1 MSSKLLFFSVLAIIG
16 SMLAQYCHGLRLNG
30 GGKTLTMKSGILL
43 SLTPSDT
50 KGDEKLPQQYGPFTI
65 NMPLDHFGDGNTTFK
80 NRYWVNTDYYKPNGP
95 IFLTNAGE
103 AAVTDAAYVMFNS
116 TVAQLARRLGGI
128 FVYMEHRFYGASGP
142 SDLEQE
148 LDKLTAEQALAD
160 IAYLI
165 KNIKFPANLKV
176 PSVPETKV
184 IVYGCSY
191 SGNLAAWMK
200 DKYSDIVFASVA
212 SSAPVQ
218 AQFDFYQYFD
228 PIIRYAPQ
236 PCISTIRSVIST
248 VDSILFGK
256 DAKQVVA
263 LKKLFGAE
271 DLYDDD
277 FASLLSNPLAE
288 YWQYGITAT
297 KNNFEDIICNTVFNS
312 TANTT
317 AEQNLLLFA
326 SFIKSYTKTSLCS
339 GYDTLA
345 NCVGTHNETD
355 IQVQKQNDPSTVS
368 WLWQTCLQFGY
379 FQVAAPHGEPT
390 IVSRKLTTNLF
401 ERVCQ
406 LNFPNMD
413 IPKQPD
419 VDQVNKEYQ
428 GWDIELEKTIW
439 IDGEWDSWREL
450 SVHSEQANRKVQNGI
465 IIPKATHCANFLGV
479 DSNSPQYMIDVQDQ
493 QYTLLKSW
501 LQE

>member
-1 MSSKLLFFSVLAIIG
+1 MSSKLILFSVLAIIG
-16 SMLAQYCHGLRLNG
+16 SMLAQCCDGLRLNG
-30 GGKTLTMKSGILL
+30 GGRTLTMKSRNLL
-43 SLTPSDT
+43 SLMPSDS
-50 KGDEKLPQQYGPFTI
+50 KDEEKIPQQYGPFTI
-65 NMPLDHFGDGNTTFK
+65 NMPLDHFEGDNMTFK

-95 IFLTNAGE
+95 VLLTNAGE

-116 TVAQLARRLGGI
+116 TVAQLAQRLGGI

-142 SDLEQE
+142 SDFEQE

-165 KNIKFPANLKV
+165 KNIKFSATLKV
-176 PSVPETKV
+176 PPVPETKV

-228 PIIRYAPQ
+228 PIMRYAPQ
-236 PCISTIRSVIST
+236 PCINTIRNVISM

-256 DAKQVVA
+256 DAKQVTA

-288 YWQYGITAT
+288 YWQYGITPN
-297 KNNFEDIICNTVFNS
+297 KNNFETIICNTVFNS
-312 TANTT
+312 TTNTT
-317 AEQNLLLFA
+317 AEQDLLLFA
-326 SFIKSYTKTSLCS
+326 SFIKSFTKTTLCP

-355 IQVQKQNDPSTVS
+355 IQLQKQNDPSTVS

-390 IVSRKLTTNLF
+390 IVSRKLTTSLF

-406 LNFPNMD
+406 LNFPNMNV
-413 IPKQPD
+413 PNQPD
-419 VDQVNKEYQ
+419 VSLVNKEYQ
-428 GWDIELEKTIW
+428 GWDIQLDKTIW

-450 SVHSEQANRKVQNGI
+450 SVHSQQANRKVQNGI
-465 IIPKATHCANFLGV
+465 IIPRATHCANFLGI
-479 DSNSPQYMIDVQDQ
+479 DSNTPQYMIDIQDQ